1 MRQARAVIPLVV
13 GLSALLGSRT
23 GSPLAADPP
32 ALPPPPAR
40 SVEGRWS
47 WSATA
52 TASRKGPVGADARV
66 LRFTA
71 GHTIF
76 EVDADDE
83 VTPFRQPSREANGL
97 ALDPQGRLLAAE
109 AQARRVTRTE
119 ADGTV
124 TPIADRFEGHR
135 LNQPNDIVVRSDGT
149 VYFTDPTFGDPA
161 VAAAELDFR
170 GVFRISPTGELTA
183 ERRGS
188 VEEAPNGVALSPD
201 ERRLYVSDYTGDRV
215 WLFDVAADGSLSEA
229 RPFLQAAR
237 PDGLAVDLDGNLFVA
252 ADDGVAVFARDGK
265 PGASSPCQRFPPS
278 APSAARGRRT
288 LYITPRDSLY
298 RRMTRPACPTPQDVG
313 RPGPSGGLMTATP
326 STLILTRDPWMT
338 EHRMDVCRATGRDP
352 CPDARPRRA
361 PRRPTR
367 RGVARAALPPLRSST
382 DAAGPG
388 AGRFSRGVAPP

>member
-13 GLSALLGSRT
+13 GLSALLGACT
-23 GSPLAADPP
+23 GSPPPADPT
-32 ALPPPPAR
+32 
-40 SVEGRWS
+40 S
-47 WSATA
+47 
-52 TASRKGPVGADARV
+52 TASAAGPLTGRGEVELVSDGYGFTEGPQWVPDAGV

-71 GHTIF
+71 GDTIF

-124 TPIADRFEGHR
+124 TPIADRFEGHQ

-183 ERRGS
+183 ERRGA

-215 WLFDVAADGSLSEA
+215 WVFDVAADGTLSEA
-229 RPFLQAAR
+229 RPFVQAVR

-265 PGASSPCQRFPPS
+265 PWGVIAVPEVPANCAFGGAES
-278 APSAARGRRT
+278 RT
-288 LYITPRDSLY
+288 LYITARDSLY
-298 RRMTRPACPTPQDVG
+298 RLELA
-313 RPGPSGGLMTATP
+313 RPGIP
-326 STLILTRDPWMT
+326 
-338 EHRMDVCRATGRDP
+338 
-352 CPDARPRRA
+352 
-361 PRRPTR
+361 
-367 RGVARAALPPLRSST
+367 
-382 DAAGPG
+382 
-388 AGRFSRGVAPP
+388 